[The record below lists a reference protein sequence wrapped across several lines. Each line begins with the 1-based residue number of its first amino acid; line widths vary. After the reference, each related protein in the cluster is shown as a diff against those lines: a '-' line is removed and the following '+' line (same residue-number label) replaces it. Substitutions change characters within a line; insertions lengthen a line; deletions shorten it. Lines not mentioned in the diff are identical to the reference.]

1 MRVAERV
8 AMVAPP
14 DKVWEA
20 VTDWEGQR
28 TWVLLT
34 TVTVDEGEPGVGQ
47 RLTAVTG
54 IGPLAF
60 ADHMEVTHW
69 EPPHRVD
76 VRHLGRVVRGTGT
89 FSFEP
94 VPGGTRFTWV
104 EDLEPPFGVPGRV
117 AFALARPAMELML
130 RFSLRRLTHRLEA
143 AARARLGGAAR

>member
-1 MRVAERV
+1 MRVSERV
-8 AMVAPP
+8 SVVAPLET
-14 DKVWEA
+14 VWEA

-34 TVTVDEGEPGVGQ
+34 TVTVEEGEPGVGQ

-60 ADHMEVTHW
+60 ADHMEVTRW

-89 FSFEP
+89 FTFEP
-94 VPGGTRFTWV
+94 VPGGARFTWI
-104 EDLEPPFGVPGRV
+104 EDLEPPLGPLGAA
-117 AFALARPAMELML
+117 AFALARPAMELLL
-130 RFSLRRLTHRLEA
+130 RFSLRRLTNRLEA
-143 AARARLGGAAR
+143 PARARLGGSR